1 MIDHHEPPHW
11 VVERAKCNLEL
22 VFEALCQVLERDVN
36 EVNELPERQ
45 RHGRRFLY
53 EVNVDGTM
61 PIAKV
66 NREHGT
72 SNPDRQEVYARFE
85 RGDAAITIQASS
97 LSHAEHARVRWDEG
111 ARSCKLYVG
120 DIKYEVWELSQW
132 VLGPMF
138 FPN

>member
-1 MIDHHEPPHW
+1 MIHHQEPPHW
-11 VVERAKCNLEL
+11 VVERAKCNLEMI
-22 VFEALCQVLERDVN
+22 FEALCQVLERDVN
-36 EVNELPERQ
+36 ELNELPERQ
-45 RHGRRFLY
+45 RHGRRFLLA
-53 EVNVDGTM
+53 VNMDGPR
-61 PIAKV
+61 PIAQVKQ
-66 NREHGT
+66 EHE
-72 SNPDRQEVYARFE
+72 SNNPDGQQVYARFE
-85 RGDAAITIQASS
+85 RGDAAISIQASS